1 MDIGQ
6 AIKTLRLKH
15 NMTQTQL
22 AEKCSM
28 STNAICYLETGRN
41 FPPKATLE
49 RICSV
54 LGVPQSYLLLAS
66 IGEDDF
72 PEKKRIL
79 YRTQL
84 EPLRN
89 ELFSDQ

>member
-6 AIKTLRLKH
+6 AIKKIRLQR

-41 FPPKATLE
+41 FPPKATLD

-54 LGVPQSYLLLAS
+54 LGVPQSWLLLAS
-66 IGEDDF
+66 IAEEDF
-72 PEKKRIL
+72 PENKRIL
-79 YRTQL
+79 FRTQL
-84 EPLRN
+84 VPLRK
-89 ELFSDQ
+89 ELISD